1 MGRLARSNGIRRLN
15 PYQDVID
22 WLESSDG
29 EDWSMGYH
37 SDMIYKSVLIGIK
50 NDGFKD
56 DGLEFDVFL
65 WHV

>member
-15 PYQDVID
+15 PYQNVID

-29 EDWSMGYH
+29 EEWSAARHG
-37 SDMIYKSVLIGIK
+37 DMVYKGVLVGVK
-50 NDGFKD
+50 NDGLKD
-56 DGLEFDVFL
+56 DDLEFDVFL